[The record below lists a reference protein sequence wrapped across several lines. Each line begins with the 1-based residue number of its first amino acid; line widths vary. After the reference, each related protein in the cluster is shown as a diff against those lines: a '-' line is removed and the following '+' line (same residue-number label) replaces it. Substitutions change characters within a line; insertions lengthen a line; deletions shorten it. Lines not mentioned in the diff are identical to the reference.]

1 MGEVDYDRLLDA
13 VQMAIAPIP
22 EEDSELARLELAHLP
37 TCGVSEP
44 AANDNERAWPFIPF
58 PEGWNASC

>member
-1 MGEVDYDRLLDA
+1 MGEVNYDRLLDA
-13 VQMAIAPIP
+13 VQMAIAPTP
-22 EEDSELARLELAHLP
+22 EENSELARLELTHLP